1 MTNEPQW
8 QYQGNSID
16 EIDDKYVGFVYVI
29 TQLSTGKKYYGKK
42 KAKFKKTALKTVVVK
57 STGVKKKKKIRS
69 LVDSD
74 WKTYYGSS
82 DALKAEIEKCGI
94 EDFTREILE
103 FCETESMLSY
113 QEAKIQFVTDAL
125 LHPDKYFNNW
135 IMCRVRRDHLIKKI
149 K

>member
-1 MTNEPQW
+1 MTPWLYKNEIIGDIPETA
-8 QYQGNSID
+8 I
-16 EIDDKYVGFVYVI
+16 GFVYVI
-29 TQLSTGKKYYGKK
+29 TQISTGKKYIGKK
-42 KAKFKKTALKTVVVK
+42 KLFFKVTAIKTVTLK
-57 STGVKKKKKIRS
+57 SGVKKKKKLRS
-69 LVDSD
+69 LKESD
-74 WKTYYGSS
+74 YLTYYGSS
-82 DALKAEIEKCGI
+82 DALKTEIEKCGV

-125 LHPDKYFNNW
+125 LYPDKYFNNW